1 MASRLQTLCSV
12 LLALNIVVIVFRSP
26 FLFCQQLSEPRKKR
40 YFQSCLPQYFLDHLT
55 KEFYNLAVR
64 QRDGLD
70 VFLETYISLWPTD
83 GLVMF
88 DIGAGCYAS
97 GSDSDTTLAIKF
109 AKHFGCAK
117 NRFFA
122 FEPQPDVFMKTM
134 QCLNKELFPDR
145 FCVALENAAFSNVT
159 SRSGLWKK
167 KEVMAWDVATYA
179 RLHNLAKIDLLKI
192 DTEGHDF
199 TVVQGA
205 LSMLRAKEIMV
216 VVMEVSDKMNPDF
229 WGASYRGGKP
239 VFHGKHIAEPNVKSV
254 WQFMLNLN
262 YFGFWLGTKRL
273 VPLSGACWDDRMEIC
288 GDPHGYLNSGIC
300 WFDIIFILNQ
310 GYGAKMINAK
320 LAYLEKISK
329 TLASVD
335 LEIALRRA
343 IRMSFFLKSKRK
355 VDLFLALVG
364 EARGNA
370 ADYRAH
376 ELEAVKEVLVQS
388 MPFTPCNRVKDAA
401 ISLIGFL
408 AACRMAAEYGISQ
421 APPCTFQ
428 PCQEICQP
436 KSYETLLLEAGLWK
450 SGSWSKYAH
459 LVIEMKS
466 ALKILNSYPEWRIV
480 APLER
485 LWCRLA

>member
-1 MASRLQTLCSV
+1 MQCHAVPCSGRLSFQWPAGCKRCAV
-12 LLALNIVVIVFRSP
+12 LLALNIVALNIVVILFQRP
-26 FLFCQQLSEPRKKR
+26 FLCQQLSAKSPGWTGRTINRTNPVSRVSQLENVSDTVTVRSVNPVDSEKR

-64 QRDGLD
+64 RRDGLD

-97 GSDSDTTLAIKF
+97 GSDSDSTLAIKF

-159 SRSGLWKK
+159 SRLQLAGKANVASLTGHLAESGHKK
-167 KEVMAWDVATYA
+167 HPAKADRDYAKSMEVMAWDVATYA

-229 WGASYRGGKP
+229 WGASYQGGKP
-239 VFHGKHIAEPNVKSV
+239 VFHSKHIAEPNVKSV

-310 GYGAKMINAK
+310 GYGAKMIN
-320 LAYLEKISK
+320 E
-329 TLASVD
+329 
-335 LEIALRRA
+335 
-343 IRMSFFLKSKRK
+343 
-355 VDLFLALVG
+355 
-364 EARGNA
+364 
-370 ADYRAH
+370 
-376 ELEAVKEVLVQS
+376 
-388 MPFTPCNRVKDAA
+388 
-401 ISLIGFL
+401 
-408 AACRMAAEYGISQ
+408 
-421 APPCTFQ
+421 
-428 PCQEICQP
+428 
-436 KSYETLLLEAGLWK
+436 
-450 SGSWSKYAH
+450 
-459 LVIEMKS
+459 
-466 ALKILNSYPEWRIV
+466 ILNSK
-480 APLER
+480 
-485 LWCRLA
+485 